1 MIEILLG
8 IAMFCLGILLGVI
21 SLVTGWDFLAF
32 IALVLAFAGTLS
44 CICGLINHFG
54 GKKSGQDETEPK
66 EEERETKEGDKPE

>member
-8 IAMFCLGILLGVI
+8 IAMFCLGTLLAVIGV
-21 SLVTGWDFLAF
+21 STEWQFLAI
-32 IALVLAFAGTLS
+32 IALVLAIVGTIS